1 MWLHYV
7 VHVRSCTSVV
17 HSLCTYVVVY
27 ESTKVP
33 SKVHSVPSKVS
44 DIFYGSA
51 FVPSKVLR
59 SIRTSQYT
67 SVHVHDY
74 TYVYYVYL
82 RKYNH
87 TYCSAK
93 LLGFSN
99 LPSYT
104 HSPKPFFF
112 RMCFISYGST
122 KVLSMKV
129 LIISYFRREVHSPTC
144 VHKNKN
150 RIVYSYLRLHVR
162 TCTRTSTVHVYTT
175 LFLSIYF
182 CTLCSS
188 TVYFRKYERRSNK
201 VRRII
206 SGSTF
211 EVPLHT
217 T

>member
-1 MWLHYV
+1 M
-7 VHVRSCTSVV
+7 
-17 HSLCTYVVVY
+17 
-27 ESTKVP
+27 
-33 SKVHSVPSKVS
+33 
-44 DIFYGSA
+44 
-51 FVPSKVLR
+51 
-59 SIRTSQYT
+59 
-67 SVHVHDY
+67 HVHDY

-104 HSPKPFFF
+104 HKPFFF

-129 LIISYFRREVHSPTC
+129 LIISYFRREVHTC

-188 TVYFRKYERRSNK
+188 ILPEVLSYERRSNK

>member
-1 MWLHYV
+1 MLSYL
-7 VHVRSCTSVV
+7 RR
-17 HSLCTYVVVY
+17 Y
-27 ESTKVP
+27 
-33 SKVHSVPSKVS
+33 
-44 DIFYGSA
+44 
-51 FVPSKVLR
+51 FVPSVR
-59 SIRTSQYT
+59 HNTRPCTYTTTRTCTMFICENTIIRTVVLSCWGLAT
-67 SVHVHDY
+67 
-74 TYVYYVYL
+74 YL
-82 RKYNH
+82 R
-87 TYCSAK
+87 
-93 LLGFSN
+93 
-99 LPSYT
+99 T
-104 HSPKPFFF
+104 HIALNRFFF

>member
-27 ESTKVP
+27 ESTFVP

-44 DIFYGSA
+44 DIPSTEVLSYLRRY
-51 FVPSKVLR
+51 FVPSVR
-59 SIRTSQYT
+59 HNTRPCTYTTTRTCTMFICENTIIRTVQLVLSCWGLATYLRTHINRFFSGCALFRTEVRKYLVWKYLLFRT
-67 SVHVHDY
+67 SVG
-74 TYVYYVYL
+74 
-82 RKYNH
+82 KY
-87 TYCSAK
+87 
-93 LLGFSN
+93 
-99 LPSYT
+99 
-104 HSPKPFFF
+104 
-112 RMCFISYGST
+112 I
-122 KVLSMKV
+122 
-129 LIISYFRREVHSPTC
+129 C

-188 TVYFRKYERRSNK
+188 ILPE
-201 VRRII
+201 VR
-206 SGSTF
+206 TKK
-211 EVPLHT
+211 
-217 T
+217 